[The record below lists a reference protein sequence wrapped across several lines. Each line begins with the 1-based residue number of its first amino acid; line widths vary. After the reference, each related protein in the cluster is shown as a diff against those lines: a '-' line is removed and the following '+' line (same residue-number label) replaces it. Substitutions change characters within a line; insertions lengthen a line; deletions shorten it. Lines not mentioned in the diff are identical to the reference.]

1 MFGTIFL
8 HLYLAVLCLQLLQSL
23 NLLVLLVHLGLQCVE
38 HLRHKLGVIL
48 ALLPRTMTS
57 W

>member
-23 NLLVLLVHLGLQCVE
+23 NLLVLLVHLGLQGVQ
-38 HLRHKLGVIL
+38 HLRHKLGVIF
-48 ALLPRTMTS
+48 ALLSTTMTS
-57 W
+57 